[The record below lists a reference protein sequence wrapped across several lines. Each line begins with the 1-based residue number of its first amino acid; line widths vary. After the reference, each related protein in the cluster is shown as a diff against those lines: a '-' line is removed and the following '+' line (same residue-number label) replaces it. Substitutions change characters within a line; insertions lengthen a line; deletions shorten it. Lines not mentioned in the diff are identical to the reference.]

1 MLSLESACM
10 PPTRIQSLAL
20 SEQLLCHVAK
30 KTKEPTSKPLDE
42 QGGTMLHGGV
52 ITFEKA
58 RAKMNSAIRP

>member
-1 MLSLESACM
+1 M
-10 PPTRIQSLAL
+10 PPTQIQSLAL
-20 SEQLLCHVAK
+20 SKQLLCHVAK

>member
-1 MLSLESACM
+1 M
-10 PPTRIQSLAL
+10 PPIRIQNLTL
-20 SEQLLCHVAK
+20 GEQLLCQVAK
-30 KTKEPTSKPLDE
+30 ETKEPTSKPLDE

>member
-1 MLSLESACM
+1 M
-10 PPTRIQSLAL
+10 PPTQIQSLAL
-20 SEQLLCHVAK
+20 SKQLLFHVAK